1 MGPYDDYEI
10 YKRTYEWWKEQM
22 LLENTDNDLEPS
34 RFDRE
39 PCTSTPSDP
48 LQVYWLKREDGIF
61 EPIPKTDPNDEVP
74 VIINRRGEIRA
85 RRRGIVVKDP
95 NVEVPVIAHAW
106 TRRADGS
113 FEPYPENPLIRPRTT
128 TVQSWRDF
136 SGARRLMG
144 VIKKKRRNRIIKFGL
159 PVRLQLIHNPA
170 RTYISINLH
179 PLAGFTHL
187 CSRRVRKG
195 FHKQGRRYHTTVALP
210 QLWVPLWNRSAQ
222 QWHTAA
228 NNADILINS
237 AQSGVT
243 RLRVNY
249 VDPRTSVAW
258 ITFDTAAK
266 INWGVVGAL
275 RTVVGAHGFQPTV
288 SL

>member
-1 MGPYDDYEI
+1 
-10 YKRTYEWWKEQM
+10 M
-22 LLENTDNDLEPS
+22 LLENTDNDLEPPCL
-34 RFDRE
+34 DRE
-39 PCTSTPSDP
+39 PCTSTHFYPQ
-48 LQVYWLKREDGIF
+48 QVYWLKREDGIF
-61 EPIPKTDPNDEVP
+61 EPVPKLEECSNVMDPDE
-74 VIINRRGEIRA
+74 
-85 RRRGIVVKDP
+85 
-95 NVEVPVIAHAW
+95 EVPVIAHAW

-113 FEPYPENPLIRPRTT
+113 FEPYPENPLCLPRAP

-136 SGARRLMG
+136 SGARRLRG
-144 VIKKKRRNRIIKFGL
+144 VIKNKRRNRIIKFGL

-210 QLWVPLWNRSAQ
+210 QLWMPLWQRSVQ

-228 NNADILINS
+228 NNADIVINS